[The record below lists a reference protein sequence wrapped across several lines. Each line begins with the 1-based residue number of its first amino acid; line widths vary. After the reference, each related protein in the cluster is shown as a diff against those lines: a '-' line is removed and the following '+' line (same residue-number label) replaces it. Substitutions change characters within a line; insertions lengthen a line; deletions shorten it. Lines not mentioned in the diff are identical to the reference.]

1 MLVVLAALAFPTVI
15 LAQGPGRGGPLGRGM
30 GRGVGHDASMA
41 VDRAGFHFLLRNN
54 GSIERSVTE
63 LPNGVRTRTTSQDA
77 EVAAQIRA
85 HVAAMYGRMKEGRP
99 VRRWD
104 PLFAALFEKSDQVAL
119 AITEVPGGVE
129 VVETSTEPEAI
140 ALIQAHAKVVSGFVE
155 RGFAEA
161 RLAHPVPGAIPAK
174 SAKQHPTTTDQ
185 SLQRLRQLSAEFD
198 RVYIPALALT
208 NQGRRSPS
216 LEALRR
222 LNERLVAMRRQAR
235 DTKSDD
241 QELLFKGTADV
252 VAEAARLAQ
261 SGDFLEAHE
270 TLEPLRDQLASRRRS
285 LGVDYRLD
293 VLSDYH
299 AVMEAIVKPANGAD
313 PNLLDAA
320 ALDRLRQQAASAAA
334 IWARVEQTKF
344 DTSYAPLSDAQKQN
358 VEPLVQA
365 NREAISR
372 LNRALREGDATEVLG
387 AAVAIKPPFA
397 KLYMSFGDFSGL
409 AENASSTPATQ
420 KNYPPISTEEE

>member
-1 MLVVLAALAFPTVI
+1 
-15 LAQGPGRGGPLGRGM
+15 
-30 GRGVGHDASMA
+30 MA

-54 GSIERSVTE
+54 GSIKRSVTE

-85 HVAAMYGRMKEGRP
+85 HVTAMYGRMKEGRP

-104 PLFAALFEKSDQVAL
+104 PLFAALFEKADQVAL

-161 RLAHPVPGAIPAK
+161 RLAHPTPDATPAEP
-174 SAKQHPTTTDQ
+174 AAQHPTATEP
-185 SLQRLRQLSAEFD
+185 SLHRLRQLSAEFD
-198 RVYIPALALT
+198 CSYIPALALT
-208 NQGRRSPS
+208 NQGRQSPS

-222 LNERLVAMRRQAR
+222 LSERLVAMRRQTR

-241 QELLFKGTADV
+241 QELLFKGTADI

-261 SGDFLEAHE
+261 SGDFLAAHE

-299 AVMEAIVKPANGAD
+299 AVMESIVKPANDAD

-320 ALDRLRQQAASAAA
+320 ALDRLRQQATSAAA
-334 IWARVEQTKF
+334 IWARVEQTNF
-344 DTSYAPLSDAQKQN
+344 DTAYAPLSDAQKQS
-358 VEPLVQA
+358 VGSLVQA

-372 LNRALREGDATEVLG
+372 LNRALREGDAAEVLG
-387 AAVAIKPPFA
+387 AAIAIKPPFA

-409 AENASSTPATQ
+409 AKNASRALATQ
-420 KNYPPISTEEE
+420 QNYPPVSTEEE